1 METASRPP
9 VPCLPAATY
18 RSSLFLSLLLSP
30 QEPLRNSWIVCCSD
44 AACRTTS
51 SCCNFLLAPFPNST
65 PYPCVFPSWSGFAGM
80 RAPPCQFLL
89 PATALGFGPRA
100 FENASA
106 GRGCHQARST
116 CDGTWWGLEKQLKR
130 HLCTICLLH
139 QTVATC
145 CPPYNEW
152 RKDGECALRYEL
164 CLCCCGSVL
173 CSGTAGRGISGTKVH
188 RQRREWLVAL
198 I

>member
-1 METASRPP
+1 MQLAGPRRLVVILSQPPSPIRPP
-9 VPCLPAATY
+9 TPASF
-18 RSSLFLSLLLSP
+18 RLGVGSLH
-30 QEPLRNSWIVCCSD
+30 
-44 AACRTTS
+44 
-51 SCCNFLLAPFPNST
+51 
-65 PYPCVFPSWSGFAGM
+65 GM

-89 PATALGFGPRA
+89 PATAPGFGPRA

-106 GRGCHQARST
+106 DRGCHQARST
-116 CDGTWWGLEKQLKR
+116 CDGTWWGLEIQLKR

-152 RKDGECALRYEL
+152 RKDGESALRYEL

-188 RQRREWLVAL
+188 RERREWLVAL